1 MPTTPLG
8 VIASLLHK
16 VMLLICILVLDIIGL
31 FYKLYTKIIETFFLH
46 MMHKK
51 KKNQT
56 DEVKAILS

>member
-1 MPTTPLG
+1 
-8 VIASLLHK
+8 
-16 VMLLICILVLDIIGL
+16 MLLICILVLDIIGL